1 MSDRITKVFE
11 HDDFAIWHVPQANGY
26 VYEAA
31 GIAVDADSYADCPF
45 ESTYDDALNA
55 ACELYDV
62 EVGSLSTPLPVVY
75 SNALFKVYQTPA
87 GGYIHVAC
95 DDDAET
101 PTDQNV
107 QAHPGEVYK
116 RKEDAVIAAFEQDLA
131 RRAMPMHIGPMSS
144 RRRVRRNCMLA
155 KPLPGSPSTWASGT
169 RQSSNTSS

>member
-1 MSDRITKVFE
+1 LSDRITKVFE

-75 SNALFKVYQTPA
+75 SNALFKVYQTA

-107 QAHPGEVYK
+107 QAHPA
-116 RKEDAVIAAFEQDLA
+116 RSTSA
-131 RRAMPMHIGPMSS
+131 RR
-144 RRRVRRNCMLA
+144 
-155 KPLPGSPSTWASGT
+155 T
-169 RQSSNTSS
+169 R

>member
-62 EVGSLSTPLPVVY
+62 EVGSLSTPFSQWMNTDSDQNRYNFRFRHYKDTGL
-75 SNALFKVYQTPA
+75 NALMVD
-87 GGYIHVAC
+87 GHVEAFQYKKGRNAN
-95 DDDAET
+95 DPNIT
-101 PTDQNV
+101 TL
-107 QAHPGEVYK
+107 K
-116 RKEDAVIAAFEQDLA
+116 RKNIYVNRTKF
-131 RRAMPMHIGPMSS
+131 P
-144 RRRVRRNCMLA
+144 
-155 KPLPGSPSTWASGT
+155 
-169 RQSSNTSS
+169 

>member
-1 MSDRITKVFE
+1 MRPPASR
-11 HDDFAIWHVPQANGY
+11 
-26 VYEAA
+26 
-31 GIAVDADSYADCPF
+31 
-45 ESTYDDALNA
+45 STPTATPTARSRAPTTTRSIA

-116 RKEDAVIAAFEQDLA
+116 RKEDAVIAAFEKDLA
-131 RRAMPMHIGPMSS
+131 QRKR
-144 RRRVRRNCMLA
+144 
-155 KPLPGSPSTWASGT
+155 
-169 RQSSNTSS
+169 

>member
-1 MSDRITKVFE
+1 MSDQITKVYE

-31 GIAVDADSYADCPF
+31 GITITGDNYADCPF

-62 EVGSLSTPLPVVY
+62 EPGTLSVPLPVVY

-87 GGYIHVAC
+87 GAYIHVSC
-95 DDDAET
+95 DDDSAET

-107 QAHPGEVYK
+107 EAHPGEVYK
-116 RKEDAVIAAFEQDLA
+116 RKEDAVIAAFEHDLA
-131 RRAMPMHIGPMSS
+131 QRKR
-144 RRRVRRNCMLA
+144 
-155 KPLPGSPSTWASGT
+155 
-169 RQSSNTSS
+169 

>member
-95 DDDAET
+95 DDNAET

-131 RRAMPMHIGPMSS
+131 QR
-144 RRRVRRNCMLA
+144 
-155 KPLPGSPSTWASGT
+155 KP
-169 RQSSNTSS
+169 